1 MSRKYDLRASGSTQS
16 IASGTNNF
24 KLNKTTGAYDTYTSD
39 AGITSSDIVFI
50 GKKSNISD
58 RLDAVE
64 KNISVL
70 AAQAFISDS
79 VDSDSGSSIIASKL
93 KTARTISLTG
103 DVTGSVSFDGSQSV
117 SISTTSAS
125 NSIVLGTDTTGNYV
139 ASLVAGT
146 GITLANNTG
155 ETATPTVTVDTSVIA
170 QKVDTTY
177 IGTTSVALN
186 RSSANLALTGISSVA
201 LPGATS
207 GTITLTPTAVAGTT
221 TLTLPGT
228 TDTLVGRA
236 TTDTLTNKTIAAG
249 SNTISGIVNA
259 NLSGTAGI
267 TNANLAN
274 SSVTVTAGT
283 GMSGGGAVS
292 LGGSVT
298 VTNAGVTALT
308 TSSGLSANT
317 SATGAVSITNTGV
330 LSITT
335 NTGLST
341 NASATGAITITN
353 TGVTSNV
360 AGTGISVSGAT
371 GAVTI
376 TNTGVTS
383 AVAGTG
389 VSVSAATGAVTFS
402 IGQAVGTS
410 SNVTFNDLTVA
421 GNLTVSGTTST
432 INSTTLNVA
441 DLNITVA
448 NGAATVAAA
457 NGAGL
462 TVAGPATPA
471 TLTYTSAD
479 DRWNFNKTLNATLV
493 GNVTGNVTGS
503 AGTVTSIS
511 GNTLTSGQITTGL
524 GFTPYNSTNPSGYTS
539 NTGTVTGVTGTAPVV
554 SSGGTAPAIS
564 MAAAT
569 STVNG
574 YMTSTYAAKLDG
586 IAAGATNVTNTNQ
599 LTNGAGYVTSAGSVA
614 SASNATT
621 VGGLAVHSGTNN
633 VANQIVRTDGNGY
646 IQAGWI
652 NTVSGDNGT
661 TAIDRVYASGDAYLR
676 YYTPANFRTVL
687 DVPTR
692 GGSGASG
699 TWSISISGS
708 STSCSGNA
716 ATSSSCSGNAASA
729 STASGVTVNYNNASA
744 SSYQMLWGSGNAV
757 YANSNVTV
765 NPSTGYITTTSI
777 NASDWFRS
785 SGSTGWYNSTYAV
798 GIYATEAGNVR
809 TYNSANFISAGS
821 ITAAGEVTAYSDV
834 RLKSNIKTLE
844 GSLSKILQMR
854 GVEYDKDDAHRIG
867 VIAQEVQ
874 TVFPEVIS
882 VEANET
888 QLLSV
893 NYGALVAPLIEA
905 TKELN
910 AKIESQANE
919 IAELKALVH
928 QLLSTK

>member
-1 MSRKYDLRASGSTQS
+1 MSRKYDLRARGSTQS

-448 NGAATVAAA
+448 NGAATAAAA

-493 GNVTGNVTGS
+493 GNVTGNVTG
-503 AGTVTSIS
+503 
-511 GNTLTSGQITTGL
+511 
-524 GFTPYNSTNPSGYTS
+524 
-539 NTGTVTGVTGTAPVV
+539 
-554 SSGGTAPAIS
+554 
-564 MAAAT
+564 
-569 STVNG
+569 
-574 YMTSTYAAKLDG
+574 
-586 IAAGATNVTNTNQ
+586 
-599 LTNGAGYVTSAGSVA
+599 
-614 SASNATT
+614 
-621 VGGLAVHSGTNN
+621 
-633 VANQIVRTDGNGY
+633 
-646 IQAGWI
+646 
-652 NTVSGDNGT
+652 
-661 TAIDRVYASGDAYLR
+661 
-676 YYTPANFRTVL
+676 
-687 DVPTR
+687 
-692 GGSGASG
+692 
-699 TWSISISGS
+699 
-708 STSCSGNA
+708 
-716 ATSSSCSGNAASA
+716 
-729 STASGVTVNYNNASA
+729 
-744 SSYQMLWGSGNAV
+744 
-757 YANSNVTV
+757 
-765 NPSTGYITTTSI
+765 
-777 NASDWFRS
+777 
-785 SGSTGWYNSTYAV
+785 
-798 GIYATEAGNVR
+798 
-809 TYNSANFISAGS
+809 
-821 ITAAGEVTAYSDV
+821 
-834 RLKSNIKTLE
+834 
-844 GSLSKILQMR
+844 
-854 GVEYDKDDAHRIG
+854 
-867 VIAQEVQ
+867 
-874 TVFPEVIS
+874 
-882 VEANET
+882 
-888 QLLSV
+888 
-893 NYGALVAPLIEA
+893 
-905 TKELN
+905 
-910 AKIESQANE
+910 
-919 IAELKALVH
+919 
-928 QLLSTK
+928 

>member
-1 MSRKYDLRASGSTQS
+1 MSRKYDLRASGSSTTF
-16 IASGTNNF
+16 ASGTNNY
-24 KLNKTTGAYDTYTSD
+24 KLNKSTGAYDTYTSD

-79 VDSDSGSSIIASKL
+79 IDTDSGTSIIASKL

-117 SISTTSAS
+117 SISTTAAA
-125 NSIVLGTDTTGNYV
+125 NSVVLGTDTTGNYV

-170 QKVDTTY
+170 QKADTTY

-207 GTITLTPTAVAGTT
+207 GTITLTPTAVAGTS
-221 TLTLPGT
+221 TLTLPGS

-236 TTDTLTNKTIAAG
+236 TTDTLTNKSIAAG

-274 SSVTVTAGT
+274 SSITVIGGAG
-283 GMSGGGAVS
+283 MAGGGPVS
-292 LGGSVT
+292 LGSTVT
-298 VTNAGVTALT
+298 LTNAGVTALT
-308 TSSGLSANT
+308 TSSGLSTNT
-317 SATGAVSITNTGV
+317 SATGAVS
-330 LSITT
+330 
-335 NTGLST
+335 
-341 NASATGAITITN
+341 
-353 TGVTSNV
+353 
-360 AGTGISVSGAT
+360 
-371 GAVTI
+371 I

-448 NGAATVAAA
+448 NGAATAAAA

-479 DRWNFNKTLNATLV
+479 DRWNFNKTLNATLA

-503 AGTVTSIS
+503 
-511 GNTLTSGQITTGL
+511 
-524 GFTPYNSTNPSGYTS
+524 
-539 NTGTVTGVTGTAPVV
+539 
-554 SSGGTAPAIS
+554 
-564 MAAAT
+564 
-569 STVNG
+569 
-574 YMTSTYAAKLDG
+574 
-586 IAAGATNVTNTNQ
+586 
-599 LTNGAGYVTSAGSVA
+599 
-614 SASNATT
+614 
-621 VGGLAVHSGTNN
+621 
-633 VANQIVRTDGNGY
+633 
-646 IQAGWI
+646 
-652 NTVSGDNGT
+652 
-661 TAIDRVYASGDAYLR
+661 
-676 YYTPANFRTVL
+676 
-687 DVPTR
+687 
-692 GGSGASG
+692 
-699 TWSISISGS
+699 SGS
-708 STSCSGNA
+708 TTGNA
-716 ATSSSCSGNAASA
+716 ATA
-729 STASGVTVNYNNASA
+729 
-744 SSYQMLWGSGNAV
+744 
-757 YANSNVTV
+757 
-765 NPSTGYITTTSI
+765 TTL
-777 NASDWFRS
+777 A
-785 SGSTGWYNSTYAV
+785 
-798 GIYATEAGNVR
+798 
-809 TYNSANFISAGS
+809 
-821 ITAAGEVTAYSDV
+821 
-834 RLKSNIKTLE
+834 L
-844 GSLSKILQMR
+844 SLI
-854 GVEYDKDDAHRIG
+854 HI
-867 VIAQEVQ
+867 
-874 TVFPEVIS
+874 
-882 VEANET
+882 
-888 QLLSV
+888 
-893 NYGALVAPLIEA
+893 
-905 TKELN
+905 
-910 AKIESQANE
+910 
-919 IAELKALVH
+919 
-928 QLLSTK
+928 